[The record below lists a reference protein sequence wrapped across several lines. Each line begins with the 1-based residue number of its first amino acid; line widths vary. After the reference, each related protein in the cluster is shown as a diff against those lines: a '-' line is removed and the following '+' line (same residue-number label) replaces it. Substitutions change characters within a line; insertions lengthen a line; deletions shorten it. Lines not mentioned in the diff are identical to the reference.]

1 MTRVLVT
8 PRSLTGQ
15 PDDPTLEPLRQAGM
29 ELVFGPA
36 GRNPTEDELLRLAP
50 GCAGWLAGVEP
61 ITERVLTAASGT
73 LTVIARN
80 GTGVDAIDL
89 AAAARLGIAI
99 ERAPGANAN
108 GVAELALALILCGL
122 RDVPEAHKALR
133 AGQWQRRRGHE
144 LKGSTIGVV
153 GCGAVGRRLA
163 EAAVALG
170 ARAVGYDVAPPTDW
184 TLPHGFSWATLDTL
198 VDQSD
203 VVSLHCP
210 PSTDGRPVFSADRI
224 ARMRKGSGLVN
235 TARAAL
241 VDTPAVVAALDSGLL
256 GWYATDVFDR
266 EPPPVDGLIGHRR
279 VIATPHIGGFTEE
292 SSRAAVGA
300 AVAALMSALA
310 TPATTSGLRST

>member
-1 MTRVLVT
+1 MTKVLVT
-8 PRSLTGQ
+8 PRSLTGR
-15 PDDPTLEPLRQAGM
+15 PDDPTLEPLRQAGV

-36 GRNPTEDELLRLAP
+36 GRNPTEEELLDLAP
-50 GCAGWLAGVEP
+50 GCAGWLAGVEQ

-122 RDVPEAHKALR
+122 RDVPEARKALQD
-133 AGQWQRRRGHE
+133 GQWQRRRGRE
-144 LKGSTIGVV
+144 LKGATIGVV
-153 GCGAVGRRLA
+153 GCGAVGRRLV
-163 EAAVALG
+163 EAVVALG
-170 ARAVGYDVAPPTDW
+170 ATAIGQDVASPTDW
-184 TLPHGFSWATLDTL
+184 RSPQGFSWATLDEI
-198 VDQSD
+198 VDRSD

-210 PSTDGRPVFSADRI
+210 PPADGSPLFTADRI
-224 ARMRKGSGLVN
+224 GRMRKGSGLVN

-241 VDTPAVVAALDSGLL
+241 VDAAAVAAALDAERL

-266 EPPPVDGLIGHRR
+266 EPPAADGLVGHRR

-300 AVAALMSALA
+300 AVAALMSALVA
-310 TPATTSGLRST
+310 PAVTAGQRS